1 MRQMCFWRNLFAK
14 QPYFHINICIFVTYY
29 KCRNMRFKELY
40 NTFVLAVMAGL
51 MIGFGGVI
59 YLMCPNKIVG
69 AVLFSFG
76 LLTIICQGFALYTG
90 RIGYFRQYGLVS
102 ILTTIVGN
110 FVGTGLVALGFRL
123 TRHSVDIASVVAPK
137 LADSSLSIFLLSIGC
152 GAMMYLAVDSYRKSK
167 SWLFVVMPIV
177 VFILSGLEHSIAN
190 MFYLSLAGEW
200 GIDALRITLIALVG
214 NAIGSAIINSANFT
228 IKDQSAK

>member
-1 MRQMCFWRNLFAK
+1 
-14 QPYFHINICIFVTYY
+14 
-29 KCRNMRFKELY
+29 MRFKELY
-40 NTFVLAVMAGL
+40 NTFVLAVLAGL

-59 YLMCPNKIVG
+59 YLMCPNRMVG
-69 AVLFSFG
+69 ALLFSFG

-90 RIGYFRQYGLVS
+90 RVGYFREYGLAS

-110 FVGTGLVALGFRL
+110 FVGTGH
-123 TRHSVDIASVVAPK
+123 TVDIEAVGAPK

-152 GAMMYLAVDSYRKSK
+152 GVMMYLAVDSYRKSK

-190 MFYLSLAGEW
+190 MFYLTLAGAW
-200 GIDALRITLIALVG
+200 GVEALRITLIALVG
-214 NAIGSAIINSANFT
+214 NAVGSWLINSANFV
-228 IKDQSAK
+228 IKQCSDDSK